1 MPEWF
6 EFNTYQEELILPT
19 ELPDTGAEEWNW
31 DCSSY
36 WTNSYWKDNS
46 CYTPKWVRVFS
57 DTTHVKE
64 TTSFVCTIDTNTMK
78 QLMHR
83 IDEVQ
88 KQYTNVDYVC
98 ADIVAIENELKKLI
112 DNLWTARNKV
122 KVDSKRIE
130 SAHFVEFAAPTIKY
144 ITKTVFVKTCNL
156 WFKYEKSLDACMPT
170 LSPFTGIK

>member
-1 MPEWF
+1 
-6 EFNTYQEELILPT
+6 
-19 ELPDTGAEEWNW
+19 
-31 DCSSY
+31 
-36 WTNSYWKDNS
+36 
-46 CYTPKWVRVFS
+46 
-57 DTTHVKE
+57 
-64 TTSFVCTIDTNTMK
+64 MK

-130 SAHFVEFAAPTIKY
+130 SAYFVEFPAPTIKY
-144 ITKTVFVKTCNL
+144 ITKTVFVKTC
-156 WFKYEKSLDACMPT
+156 SL
-170 LSPFTGIK
+170 